1 MTGLL
6 LQILIDINDTPL
18 LIVTMVPLQPLQKL
32 FLSFYLPFFLNVFIY
47 DSGSQSFSPQWI
59 ISSATALLIIV
70 TAALVSL
77 CNCMIILIKCRLS
90 SVLVLVLSATAFFTT
105 ANSYSCISGIAQG
118 GLCNGTN
125 RNVVNTDLCRTFM
138 IHDNI

>member
-1 MTGLL
+1 MESRFAASTTETLL
-6 LQILIDINDTPL
+6 
-18 LIVTMVPLQPLQKL
+18 KL
-32 FLSFYLPFFLNVFIY
+32 FLLNVFIY
-47 DSGSQSFSPQWI
+47 DSGSQSFSLQWI

-125 RNVVNTDLCRTFM
+125 RNVVNTDLCRTLDAYDTFDHLKLE
-138 IHDNI
+138 IVNP

>member
-1 MTGLL
+1 MVSRFAASTTETLL
-6 LQILIDINDTPL
+6 KL
-18 LIVTMVPLQPLQKL
+18 L
-32 FLSFYLPFFLNVFIY
+32 LNVFIY
-47 DSGSQSFSPQWI
+47 DSGSQSFRPQWI

>member
-1 MTGLL
+1 MVSRFAASTTETLL
-6 LQILIDINDTPL
+6 KL
-18 LIVTMVPLQPLQKL
+18 L
-32 FLSFYLPFFLNVFIY
+32 LNVFIY
-47 DSGSQSFSPQWI
+47 DSGSQSFRPQWI

-90 SVLVLVLSATAFFTT
+90 SVLVLVLSVTAFFTT
-105 ANSYSCISGIAQG
+105 ANSYSCTSGIAQG
-118 GLCNGTN
+118 GLCNGTS
-125 RNVVNTDLCRTFM
+125 RNVVSTDLCRTFM